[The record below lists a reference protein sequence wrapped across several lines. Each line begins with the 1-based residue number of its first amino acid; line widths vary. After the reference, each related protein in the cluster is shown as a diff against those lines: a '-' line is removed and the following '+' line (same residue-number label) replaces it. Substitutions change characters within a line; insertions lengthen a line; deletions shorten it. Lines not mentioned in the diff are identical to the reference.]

1 MRRRNFHVLEFL
13 SNDQVFS
20 LNCVRLNHV
29 FIFQEYTELRE
40 ATFYREEAN
49 KFLQQRTDLYQKAQ
63 VYHQRGMNEV
73 AQFYSLL
80 ASQQTQYY
88 ERANSLAAT
97 TFLDEHSKKLK
108 DFNTLDLHFLYVKEA
123 LPALDLFLDRNI
135 NLLRHSTTKQSEC
148 LQIIT
153 GRGNRS
159 QNNLP
164 KIRPAIQARLQ
175 ARRIK

>member
-1 MRRRNFHVLEFL
+1 MY
-13 SNDQVFS
+13 
-20 LNCVRLNHV
+20 
-29 FIFQEYTELRE
+29 FQEYTEQRE

-49 KFLQQRTDLYQKAQ
+49 KFLKKRTDLYQKAL

-73 AQFYSLL
+73 AQFYSML

-97 TFLDEHSKKLK
+97 TFLDEHSKRLK

-123 LPALDLFLDRNI
+123 IPALDLFLDRNI
-135 NLLRHSTTKQSEC
+135 NLLRHSTSKQSEC

-153 GRGNRS
+153 GRGKRS
-159 QNNLP
+159 ENSVP
-164 KIRPAIQARLQ
+164 KIRPAIQARLKT
-175 ARRIK
+175 RKIRCVW